1 MEAKMEDVQRHYE
14 VEVAKRQR
22 DTLELSGQQQE
33 LANCKKLLQS
43 LQLTQRQLED
53 SCRKKDAEIAA
64 CKAEA
69 QRESAERAEAEA
81 AWARTVEEE
90 VQQRVSVLE
99 KDFALRIAK

>member
-1 MEAKMEDVQRHYE
+1 MYMMA
-14 VEVAKRQR
+14 
-22 DTLELSGQQQE
+22 GPP
-33 LANCKKLLQS
+33 CFLLF
-43 LQLTQRQLED
+43 
-53 SCRKKDAEIAA
+53 
-64 CKAEA
+64 